1 MLSLFTLFIKLC
13 RVTPGPGLLPSPSFP
28 LPNNS
33 PLNITILFP
42 RTKMALSIF
51 FLLLLPSMA
60 DFHVRR
66 IGSTSDVVNF
76 DTLPTNHPKE
86 KKVSLKV
93 EEGGGYT
100 LRIGDDINI
109 SDEQLIAVEV
119 ARTSD
124 RGLTIGLF
132 SVSPEP
138 VKIEVS
144 VLGGNY
150 SEAYALLFT
159 SLPPKIGLKHRLEA
173 AIADLKAISF
183 DDQGV
188 DISRPWI
195 FSCHDDA
202 QTAEYL
208 AAQALNSLG
217 TSTPPVAELMENGL
231 FGIHH
236 FVQTSL
242 PPDGG
247 IAARFNSNCIGEDSD
262 SSSAGCVPFNDYI
275 GKTYR
280 VMRQCMLNV
289 LTQSKSIDEIVAA
302 EWAHTSKG
310 TTPERESGKKG
321 GPKSQIRGTFASKE
335 EFAIVLKRFIVT
347 RISQKLSWLSWNA
360 RWARP
365 STTAERVVAPTRQLE
380 IATWKEDVR
389 KNIGRTTALRGNAV
403 KSSSHPFQHLEN
415 VLAADVL
422 EGLSSCV
429 NDAKRP
435 LLLKYQLR
443 CYPTQVDIPGVVTN
457 GLSDDIA
464 SYDEPHHV
472 KHSCPGI
479 HPTCAKIGV
488 ELLLHRFAV
497 HRFAMFSSLGLG
509 TLSGRPSWNSCINLQ
524 QGNCRFFSGC
534 WAKSTRRVCGAIAG
548 CCPNEEAYNACAADP
563 SSRACKDS
571 VCPENHGKSTSLADQ
586 KLLRQN

>member
-1 MLSLFTLFIKLC
+1 
-13 RVTPGPGLLPSPSFP
+13 
-28 LPNNS
+28 
-33 PLNITILFP
+33 
-42 RTKMALSIF
+42 MALLIF

-66 IGSTSDVVNF
+66 IGSTPDVLNF
-76 DTLPTNHPKE
+76 DTLPTDHPQQTT
-86 KKVSLKV
+86 VTLKV
-93 EEGGGYT
+93 NQEGGSYT
-100 LRIGDDINI
+100 LRIGDNINI

-132 SVSPEP
+132 SVNPEP

-144 VLGGNY
+144 VLGGSY
-150 SEAYALLFT
+150 SEAYALLFS
-159 SLPPKIGLKHRLEA
+159 SLPPKIGLIHRLEA

-208 AAQALNSLG
+208 AGHPLNPLG
-217 TSTPPVAELMENGL
+217 SSTPQVAELMENGL
-231 FGIHH
+231 LGIHH
-236 FVQTSL
+236 FVQTSI
-242 PPDGG
+242 PPEGG

-262 SSSAGCVPFNDYI
+262 SSSAGCVPFNDYV
-275 GKTYR
+275 GKMYR
-280 VMRQCMLNV
+280 PMRTCMLNV
-289 LTQSKSIDEIVAA
+289 LAQSKNIDEIVAA
-302 EWAHTSKG
+302 EWAHTSKAEGEAG
-310 TTPERESGKKG
+310 TTPERESGGKK
-321 GPKSQIRGTFASKE
+321 GPKSQIRGTFASAE

-365 STTAERVVAPTRQLE
+365 STTTEHVAPTRQLE

-389 KNIGRTTALRGNAV
+389 KNIGRTTALRGDAG
-403 KSSSHPFQHLEN
+403 KSFQPFQHLEN
-415 VLAADVL
+415 VLAVKVL
-422 EGLSSCV
+422 EGLASCV

-443 CYPTQVDIPGVVTN
+443 CYPTQVDVPGVVTN

-488 ELLLHRFAV
+488 ELLLHKFAV
-497 HRFAMFSSLGLG
+497 HRFAMFSSLGIG
-509 TLSGRPSWNSCINLQ
+509 TLSGRPSWNSCINLK

-534 WAKSTRRVCGAIAG
+534 WAKSMRRVCGAIAG

-571 VCPENHGKSTSLADQ
+571 VCPENHGKIKTNLADQ